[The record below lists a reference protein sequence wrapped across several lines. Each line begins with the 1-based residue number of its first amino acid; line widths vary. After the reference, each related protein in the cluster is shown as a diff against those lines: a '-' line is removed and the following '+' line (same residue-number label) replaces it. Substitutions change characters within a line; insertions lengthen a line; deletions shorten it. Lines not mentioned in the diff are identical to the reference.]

1 MSSSSFRPVNIEESL
16 IEPDGFYSKINE
28 GSKKKLVLI
37 QIPKNFDLESLN
49 NCKIEQNQIVNS
61 EKVIHSFVEVEG
73 VPASLAM
80 PANVGFTM
88 NTEILGTSF
97 FSIKDP
103 LPATSSSITSS
114 TKKRL
119 PEEKVIDSA
128 VRGRSQPKTLTRPA
142 LNSLDFRTFI
152 SHNNYNNNNNK

>member
-1 MSSSSFRPVNIEESL
+1 MSSSSSSFRPVNIEESL

-28 GSKKKLVLI
+28 GSKKKLILI
-37 QIPKNFDLESLN
+37 QVPKNFDLESLN
-49 NCKIEQNQIVNS
+49 NCKIEQNQIVKS
-61 EKVIHSFVEVEG
+61 KKVIHSFVEVEG

-80 PANVGFTM
+80 PANVGFKM

-103 LPATSSSITSS
+103 LPATS

-152 SHNNYNNNNNK
+152 SNNGNNNNK